1 MHTEEEAHELW
12 CPMARVLS
20 HTSAQD
26 GKGRLFEGGYS
37 WNRAPNTFD
46 PHSEDE
52 PPYTPRSANCI
63 GSKCAMWRWGG
74 SKAFAIYP
82 SGDEEEW
89 SLAGWGGIDRMREHN
104 PKLKFREEKHGF
116 CGLAGGAA

>member
-1 MHTEEEAHELW
+1 MQTEEEAQERW

-46 PHSEDE
+46 QYAEDE
-52 PPYTPRSANCI
+52 PPYTPRAANCI
-63 GSKCAMWRWGG
+63 GGKCAVWRWGG
-74 SKAFAIYP
+74 HNIKFVDGTP
-82 SGDEEEW
+82 EGP
-89 SLAGWGGIDRMREHN
+89 RETVR
-104 PKLKFREEKHGF
+104 LGY
-116 CGLAGGAA
+116 CGLAGRPS